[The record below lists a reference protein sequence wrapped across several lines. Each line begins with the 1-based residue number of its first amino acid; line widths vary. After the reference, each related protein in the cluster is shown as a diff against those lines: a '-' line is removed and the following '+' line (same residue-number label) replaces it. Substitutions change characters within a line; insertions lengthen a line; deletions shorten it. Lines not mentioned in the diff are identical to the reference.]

1 MDGEC
6 RCETGC
12 PHRHRLE
19 RAKSRWKRDHPLA
32 IESCVLGV
40 TAIMDFRQS
49 APGDE
54 NMITDLMARVA
65 RRLDDS
71 RKIDTA
77 DERVLSENLSCA
89 RRSERIFVVD
99 VRIQNANDDITRGQ
113 IVDRQLIESR
123 DDFFVDLVDA

>member
-1 MDGEC
+1 
-6 RCETGC
+6 
-12 PHRHRLE
+12 
-19 RAKSRWKRDHPLA
+19 
-32 IESCVLGV
+32 
-40 TAIMDFRQS
+40 MDFRQS